1 MQQRFDI
8 LADFLDHDFDC
19 VIDARSPAEYA
30 EDHIPGA
37 INLPSLSN
45 SERAEVGTIYKQVSP
60 FDARKLGAALVARNV
75 ADHVRGPL
83 ADHPGDWKPLVYCWR
98 GGQRSGSFA
107 TILSQIG
114 WRTGVVAGGYMAW
127 RRLVV
132 DALYQAPFRAPVI
145 LLDGLTGTAKTD
157 ILHDL
162 AGLGAQVLDLEGM
175 AHHRGSLLG
184 ARAEGQPSQKAF
196 ESQLAVALATLDPN
210 RPVIVEAESNK
221 IGDLHIP
228 PALWDAM
235 KTAPAILIEAPVEA
249 RARYLTQ
256 AYRDMVQD
264 PDTLRDRMTGLREL
278 RGGAVV
284 DGWSAMLDQ
293 GDFTELATALMVQ
306 HYDPAYRKSRAA
318 HDRQIVATLHAS
330 DLAAPDR
337 ADLAQ
342 KIACIVSET

>member
-1 MQQRFDI
+1 MQQRFDT

-45 SERAEVGTIYKQVSP
+45 AERAEVGTIYKQVSP

-107 TILSQIG
+107 MILGQIG
-114 WRTGVVAGGYMAW
+114 WRAGVVAGGYMAW
-127 RRLVV
+127 RRLVF
-132 DALYQAPFRAPVI
+132 DALYQADFHAPVV

-162 AGLGAQVLDLEGM
+162 AGLGVQVLDLEGM

-196 ESQLAVALATLDPN
+196 ESRLAVAMATLDPT
-210 RPVIVEAESNK
+210 RPVVIEAESNK

-235 KTAPAILIEAPVEA
+235 KTAPAIQINAPVEA
-249 RARYLTQ
+249 RARYLTR
-256 AYRDMVQD
+256 AYHDMVQD
-264 PDTLRDRMTGLREL
+264 PDVLRDRMIGLREL

-284 DGWSAMLDQ
+284 DGWTDLLDQ
-293 GDFTELATALMVQ
+293 GDFTQLATALMVQ
-306 HYDPAYRKSRAA
+306 HYDPAYRKSRAT
-318 HDRQIVATLHAS
+318 HDRRVIAALDAD
-330 DLAAPDR
+330 DLAASDR

-342 KIACIVSET
+342 QVARVISGI